1 MGYVADYK
9 DKFKQLIEIQ
19 EKYGIDSEESKK
31 IYEGIDSY
39 HVNTPVVG
47 NFSTGKSSM
56 INAAK

>member
-31 IYEGIDSY
+31 IEEIYY
-39 HVNTPVVG
+39 KLLN
-47 NFSTGKSSM
+47 NK
-56 INAAK
+56 